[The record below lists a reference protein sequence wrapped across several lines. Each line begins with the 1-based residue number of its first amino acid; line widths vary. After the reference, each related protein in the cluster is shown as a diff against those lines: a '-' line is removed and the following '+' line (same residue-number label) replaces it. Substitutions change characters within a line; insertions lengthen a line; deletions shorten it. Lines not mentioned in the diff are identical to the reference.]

1 VKPKVLITRKISK
14 VVIDSISEHCDV
26 RVHDFDEMTPPSL
39 RASSLRDLDAIMPC
53 GLRVSKTDIARAP
66 KLRVVA
72 NIGAGCDNIDVDA
85 CSRRGIPVTNT
96 PGVVTEATADIA
108 FALMLSS
115 ARRVIEADRFV
126 RRQLW
131 SHWQWNF
138 LWGSEMH
145 GKVLGL
151 YGFGQIAQ
159 AVARRAQGF
168 SMKILYHTRRRV
180 PANIEN
186 VLGARWVDRET
197 LLRESDFLSLHIP
210 LTPETR
216 HLISWNELALM
227 KQTAF
232 IINTSRGSIIEED
245 ALAAAMQAGKLG
257 GAGLDVFEHEPT
269 VHPALTVMENVVLLP
284 HIGTATAETRL
295 HMALLA
301 SKNLLAALAGRR
313 PPNLVN
319 PEAFGEKFKFTS

>member
-1 VKPKVLITRKISK
+1 MKPKVLITRRVSK
-14 VVIDSISEHCDV
+14 LVIDSISEHCEV
-26 RVHDFDEMTPPSL
+26 RIHDFDETMPPRL
-39 RASSLRDLDAIMPC
+39 LASSLRDLDAIMPC
-53 GLRVSKTDIARAP
+53 GLRVSKTDISNAP

-72 NIGAGCDNIDVDA
+72 NIGAGYDNIDVDA

-108 FALMLSS
+108 FALMLAV
-115 ARRVIEADRFV
+115 ARRVVEGDRFV
-126 RRQLW
+126 RKQHW

-151 YGFGQIAQ
+151 YGFGQIGQ

-168 SMKILYHTRRRV
+168 SMQIIYHSRRRV
-180 PANIEN
+180 PAKTETA
-186 VLGARWVDRET
+186 LGAQWVNLEN

-210 LTPETR
+210 LTSESR
-216 HLISWNELALM
+216 HSIGGNELSLM

-232 IINTSRGSIIEED
+232 IINTSRGGVIDED
-245 ALAAAMQAGKLG
+245 ALVAAMQAGKLG
-257 GAGLDVFEHEPT
+257 GAGLDVFEREPI
-269 VHPALTVMENVVLLP
+269 VHPALIMMENVVLLP

-295 HMALLA
+295 RMALLA
-301 SKNLLAALAGRR
+301 AENLLAALAGRR

-319 PEAFGEKFKFTS
+319 PEAFGKKFKFTS